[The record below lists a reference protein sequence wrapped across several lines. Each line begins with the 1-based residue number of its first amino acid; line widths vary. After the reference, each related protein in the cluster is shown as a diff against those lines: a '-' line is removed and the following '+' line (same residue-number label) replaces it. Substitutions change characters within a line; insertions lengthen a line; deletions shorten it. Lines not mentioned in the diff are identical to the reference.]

1 MRKVLI
7 ALSLILAQIL
17 AFIIAINLF
26 YNDFLMIIIIMG
38 SNGYICEYCLVIGQK
53 LIFYRK
59 VSKSNKNKIIWSVI
73 MKEGIKFVME
83 LLRNKLF

>member
-26 YNDFLMIIIIMG
+26 YNDFLMIIIIIG
-38 SNGYICEYCLVIGQK
+38 FNGHICKHSLA
-53 LIFYRK
+53 
-59 VSKSNKNKIIWSVI
+59 
-73 MKEGIKFVME
+73 
-83 LLRNKLF
+83 LLTETDIL